1 MKLLLN
7 AGANVNKPDAFGYTP
22 LHLAALN
29 EFSYCVMLLLNH
41 GGDVTARTNGGI
53 SVLTFITRRTPDV
66 IPKYIAKLDNSIKL
80 NDHEIGDV
88 DCELKLD
95 FRYSLHIYLH

>member
-1 MKLLLN
+1 
-7 AGANVNKPDAFGYTP
+7 
-22 LHLAALN
+22 
-29 EFSYCVMLLLNH
+29 MLLLNH

-95 FRYSLHIYLH
+95 FR